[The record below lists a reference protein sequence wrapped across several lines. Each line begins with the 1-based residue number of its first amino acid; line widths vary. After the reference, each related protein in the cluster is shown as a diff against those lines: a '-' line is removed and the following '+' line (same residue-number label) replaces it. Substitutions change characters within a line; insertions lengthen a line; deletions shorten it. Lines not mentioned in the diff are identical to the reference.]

1 MLKLIKGV
9 FAMVHISA
17 LREAAQRMLVW
28 ESEDLSFVPVTANN
42 AFFRGGGGRGVEK
55 GEWGKGSLNSSLGK

>member
-1 MLKLIKGV
+1 MWKPIKGM

-28 ESEDLSFVPVTANN
+28 ESEDLSFVPVTANK
-42 AFFRGGGGRGVEK
+42 AFFGGGRG
-55 GEWGKGSLNSSLGK
+55 